1 MALLLCLLLLLGL
14 SGGPV
19 SEGHSVHKTTVGT
32 LDLGS
37 LPAINYETNVHVE
50 PGPIEIL
57 FRIVKAFL
65 FVVQPNPFPEDLIRK
80 SIQLQYKDTKSNSQQ
95 PEHTVLALK
104 IVYYEIG
111 FIILAGLGLLFIFL
125 LPLVGLCFCMCRCC
139 NNCGGE
145 MHQRQKKNGEC
156 RRGCFAASLLVVS
169 LIMSLGV
176 LCAFVANQHLTTQVR
191 GARRLLNSNFKDMRA
206 LLTDIPMQIDYL
218 LNQYDAPKNR
228 ALLDLNN
235 IGPLLGGRV
244 RDQLGKRVLPALDA
258 VLTMAGAIRETRE
271 ALENVSASLEVLQ
284 EGTNRLS
291 VNLTDAKENLR
302 NTLRDAACS
311 MAEATSTCNVIRN
324 SLNQLSI
331 NANFSRL
338 LPVTSQLAKVNEVLK
353 IDLTSLVQK
362 GYAAFNDTPDLVQNQ
377 TKNILSALPYVK
389 SVLDSIGTNIT
400 VLIKKLPIQEILT
413 NSMIYLTQTETYVE
427 DYFPLVEQYDFYRW
441 LGCLI
446 ICCLLVLI
454 LVFYYLG
461 LLCGACGY
469 SKHTTPTNR
478 GCVSNTGGN
487 FLMAGVGFSFLFSW
501 ALMIIVVLTFL
512 WGGNVEKLVCEPFKE
527 RTIFQVLDTPYL
539 LNEQWNSFLAGLLF
553 RKPDVN
559 LTFEQV
565 YSDCKENKGIYTSLQ
580 LDKFYSISNFLTIS
594 QYTEDLTIKFE
605 SIKINL
611 SSIVLL
617 DEVGKEN
624 LINFSYSG
632 IDGIDFA
639 AYLAEVNKSITKVDL
654 LSFANDLEARAEQ
667 LPKGAL
673 ENALKGHASNI
684 RMIHHQHVIPMEQEM
699 KYVKARST
707 LNQSIRLLQKTAT
720 ELMVKVNHVISIVNA
735 AQFLLNNNA
744 SSIIIEETKKYMD
757 VIIGYFE
764 QYIQWVKDSVTM
776 DVAACKPLA
785 NIVDTAIEVFLC
797 SYLTNSVNTFWF
809 GLGAATV
816 FLIPAIIFAVKLSK
830 FYRRMDSE
838 DVYDDVETIPM
849 KNMENGNYGY
859 HKDHLYGLHNPVMTS
874 ATGRW

>member
-1 MALLLCLLLLLGL
+1 MAWVLCFLLLLGL

-19 SEGHSVHKTTVGT
+19 SEGHSVHKTTVDT

-37 LPAINYETNVHVE
+37 LPAINYETNVHSE

-65 FVVQPNPFPEDLIRK
+65 FVVQPHPYPEDLIRK
-80 SIQLQYKDTKSNSQQ
+80 VIRLQFEDTKSDSQQ
-95 PEHTVLALK
+95 PEHIVLALK
-104 IVYYEIG
+104 AAYYEIG

-206 LLTDIPMQIDYL
+206 LLTDTPRQIDYL
-218 LNQYDAPKNR
+218 LNQYDAPKNK

-244 RDQLGKRVLPALDA
+244 RNQLGKRVLPALDA

-271 ALENVSASLEVLQ
+271 ALENVSASLEILQ
-284 EGTNRLS
+284 EGTTSLS
-291 VNLTDAKENLR
+291 ANLTDAKENLR
-302 NTLRDAACS
+302 NTLSDASCS
-311 MAEATSTCNVIRN
+311 MAQATSTCNAIRN

-353 IDLTSLVQK
+353 IDLTSLVQQ

-377 TKNILSALPYVK
+377 TKNILSDVK

-400 VLIKKLPIQEILT
+400 ILIKKLPIQKILT
-413 NSMIYLTQTETYVE
+413 DSVIYLTQTETYVE
-427 DYFPLVEQYDFYRW
+427 EYFPLVEQYDFYRW

-501 ALMIIVVLTFL
+501 ALMIVVVFTFVL
-512 WGGNVEKLVCEPFKE
+512 GGNVEKLVCEPFKE

-539 LNEQWNSFLAGLLF
+539 FNDQWSSFLSGRLF
-553 RKPDVN
+553 QKPDVN

-580 LDKFYSISNFLTIS
+580 LDKFYNISNFLTIS

-624 LINFSYSG
+624 LMNFSYSG

-720 ELMVKVNHVISIVNA
+720 ELMVKVNQVISIVNA
-735 AQFLLNNNA
+735 AQFLINNNA
-744 SSIIIEETKKYMD
+744 SSVIIEETKKYMN

-764 QYIQWVKDSVTM
+764 RYIQWVKDSVTM
-776 DVAACKPLA
+776 DVATCKPLA
-785 NIVDTAIEVFLC
+785 NIVDTAVEVFLC
-797 SYLTNSVNTFWF
+797 SYITNSVNTFWF

-838 DVYDDVETIPM
+838 DVYDD
-849 KNMENGNYGY
+849 MENGNYGY